1 MVSPINYTLN
11 VRSPF
16 EQSLRGFEFGQGSRI
31 REAQEARTA
40 EEFPLIQAQRQ
51 QTMDIQRSQEGR
63 AASEFEMRR
72 AETERARARAEEMR
86 SALVGLAE
94 NPGATAEDYSR
105 LMMQYPEISTDIQR
119 GWNVMSESRQRTT
132 LRDMAQIYSAIDSGQ
147 VDIARGLLQERVDAA
162 RNSGNEEDA
171 RQAELVLRTL
181 ETDPRAARTTL
192 GISLR
197 ALGGSQFDDLLTGG
211 RPTLR
216 SSEILPDGTV
226 VGVTDRGPIVY
237 SPTGE
242 IVTGQAAADAI
253 RQAQEFG
260 AEVRRSREA
269 GATAGRLETQA
280 ELAAAATGAEAA
292 GRQGIEIGRQTF
304 ERIGPIRSNIANL
317 DRAIQLVEEEGANT
331 GAIARLLPNWSASS
345 IELENLRNQL
355 GLDVVGSV
363 TFGALSESELNL
375 ALDTALPTGMNEA
388 ALSDWL
394 RRKRDAQEQLVENL
408 TMQAQFLSVP
418 GRTLDQWINFTQ
430 SGGATR
436 ADMRQW
442 MSENPVGRRQTAPAA
457 PAAPAGAPAPSA
469 AVTDDFN
476 FIQRVQAKI
485 DNGEPLTAEE
495 IARLNRIAGTGE

>member
-1 MVSPINYTLN
+1 MVSPIDYTLN

-16 EQSLRGFEFGQGSRI
+16 EQSLRGFEFGQTSRI
-31 REAQEARTA
+31 REQQEARTA
-40 EEFPLIQAQRQ
+40 EEFPLLQAQRQ
-51 QTMDIQRSQEGR
+51 QTMDIQRAQEGR
-63 AASEFEMRR
+63 AASALEMQR
-72 AETERARARAEEMR
+72 AEAERARTRANDMH
-86 SALVGLAE
+86 SALIGLAQ

-105 LMMQYPEISTDIQR
+105 LMMQYPEISADIQR
-119 GWNVMSESRQRTT
+119 GWNLMSEGRQQTT

-147 VDIARGLLQERVDAA
+147 VDIARDLLQERVDAA

-226 VGVTDRGPIVY
+226 VGVTDQGPIVY

-242 IVTGQAAADAI
+242 IVTGQAAAEAI

-260 AEVRRSREA
+260 AEVRRQREA

-280 ELAAAATGAEAA
+280 ELAAAATGAETA

-317 DRAIQLVEEEGANT
+317 DRAIQLVEKEGANT
-331 GAIARLLPNWSASS
+331 GAIARLLPNWNASS
-345 IELENLRNQL
+345 IELENLRNRL

-375 ALDTALPTGMNEA
+375 ALV
-388 ALSDWL
+388 S
-394 RRKRDAQEQLVENL
+394 Q
-408 TMQAQFLSVP
+408 
-418 GRTLDQWINFTQ
+418 
-430 SGGATR
+430 
-436 ADMRQW
+436 
-442 MSENPVGRRQTAPAA
+442 
-457 PAAPAGAPAPSA
+457 
-469 AVTDDFN
+469 
-476 FIQRVQAKI
+476 
-485 DNGEPLTAEE
+485 
-495 IARLNRIAGTGE
+495 

>member
-1 MVSPINYTLN
+1 MVSPINYMMN

-16 EQSLRGFEFGQGSRI
+16 EQAMRGFEFGQAGRL

-40 EEFPLIQAQRQ
+40 EEFPLLMQQRQ
-51 QTMDIQRSQEGR
+51 QTMDIQRAQEGR
-63 AASEFEMRR
+63 AAAQFEQQRAAAAAAQER
-72 AETERARARAEEMR
+72 AEAMR
-86 SALVGLAE
+86 TAMVNLAE
-94 NPGATAEDYSR
+94 NPGATAEDYGR
-105 LMMQYPEISTDIQR
+105 LMMEYPEISQDLQR
-119 GWNVMSESRQRTT
+119 GWDMMSEPRQRTI
-132 LRDMAQIYSAIDSGQ
+132 LRDMAQVYSAIDTGNI
-147 VDIARGLLQERVDAA
+147 DIARDLLQQRIDAA
-162 RNSGNEEDA
+162 RNSGREDDA
-171 RQAELVLRTL
+171 QQAELILRTM
-181 ETDPRAARTTL
+181 EVDPRAARTTL

-197 ALGGSQFDDLLTGG
+197 ALGGSEFDELLTGG

-226 VGVTDRGPIVY
+226 VGVTDQGPVVY

-242 IVTGQAAADAI
+242 VVTGEAAAAAI

-260 AEVRRSREA
+260 AEVRRQREA
-269 GATAGRLETQA
+269 GAAAGRLETEA
-280 ELAAAATGAEAA
+280 ELAAAAAGAREA
-292 GRQGIEIGRQTF
+292 GTTGIEIGRQTF

-375 ALDTALPTGMNEA
+375 ALDTALPTGMSEA
-388 ALSDWL
+388 ALADWL

-418 GRTLDQWINFTQ
+418 GRTLDQWIEFTQ

-436 ADMRQW
+436 ADMRRW
-442 MSENPVGRRQTAPAA
+442 MSDNPVGRRPAA
-457 PAAPAGAPAPSA
+457 PTRPETPAPSA

-476 FIQRVQAKI
+476 FVQRIQAKI

-495 IARLNRIAGTGE
+495 IARLNRIAAGTGE